1 MNQERC
7 LCCGDYLVFCR
18 CKVRDAMIRPLTEE
32 DVRRI
37 VREEL
42 DKWGMTA

>member
-1 MNQERC
+1 MSRF
-7 LCCGDYLVFCR
+7 LRAFWRGFCAPLR
-18 CKVRDAMIRPLTEE
+18 YISVLGSLTED

-42 DKWGMTA
+42 DKQDTEK